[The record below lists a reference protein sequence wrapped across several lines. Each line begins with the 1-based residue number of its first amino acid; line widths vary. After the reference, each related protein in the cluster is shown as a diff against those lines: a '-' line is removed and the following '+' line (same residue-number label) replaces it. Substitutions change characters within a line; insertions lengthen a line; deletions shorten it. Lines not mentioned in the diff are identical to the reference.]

1 MRIHPV
7 HSVHGLST
15 RPQQEQAADAPA
27 DTNATEPAFDSTWA
41 TTRADEPAPPST
53 GSGFEETMVSGDK
66 IYVVLAVVLIIW
78 FGLVLL
84 LFRTDRRLARLED
97 RVEANDSDPPQV

>member
-27 DTNATEPAFDSTWA
+27 DTSAAESAFDSTWA
-41 TTRADEPAPPST
+41 TTRTEEPAAPPAGST
-53 GSGFEETMVSGDK
+53 FEETMVSGDK

-97 RVEANDSDPPQV
+97 QVEANDSDPPQV